1 MIYTNKKVFFIQ
13 KYASL
18 QKYVK
23 ITGYDFKTIYV
34 NQVSIIV
41 NSRNIFCLGWKSDK
55 SLATQN
61 KKDDLSDNLDNI
73 RDNLK
78 QLFFIQQYASLQKY
92 VKITGYDFKTIY
104 VNQVSIIVNS
114 RNIFCLGWKSDKS
127 LATQNKNDDLSDND
141 DNVRDNDNNFIV
153 QKNIKRDIV
162 NNNEL

>member
-61 KKDDLSDNLDNI
+61 KNDDLSDNDDNV

-78 QLFFIQQYASLQKY
+78 QLFFIQQYASPQKY

-153 QKNIKRDIV
+153 QKKY
-162 NNNEL
+162 

>member
-41 NSRNIFCLGWKSDK
+41 NSRNIF
-55 SLATQN
+55 
-61 KKDDLSDNLDNI
+61 
-73 RDNLK
+73 
-78 QLFFIQQYASLQKY
+78 Y
-92 VKITGYDFKTIY
+92 
-104 VNQVSIIVNS
+104 
-114 RNIFCLGWKSDKS
+114 LGWKSDKS
-127 LATQNKNDDLSDND
+127 LATQNKNDDLSNND

-153 QKNIKRDIV
+153 QKKH
-162 NNNEL
+162 

>member
-13 KYASL
+13 K
-18 QKYVK
+18 
-23 ITGYDFKTIYV
+23 
-34 NQVSIIV
+34 
-41 NSRNIFCLGWKSDK
+41 
-55 SLATQN
+55 
-61 KKDDLSDNLDNI
+61 
-73 RDNLK
+73 
-78 QLFFIQQYASLQKY
+78 YASLQKY

-153 QKNIKRDIV
+153 QKKY
-162 NNNEL
+162 

>member
-1 MIYTNKKVFFIQ
+1 MIYTNKKVFFYTKIRFAT
-13 KYASL
+13 KIL
-18 QKYVK
+18 K
-23 ITGYDFKTIYV
+23 ITGYDFQTIYV

-41 NSRNIFCLGWKSDK
+41 NSRNIFCLGWKSDR

-61 KKDDLSDNLDNI
+61 KNDDLSDNDDNV

-78 QLFFIQQYASLQKY
+78 QLFFIQKYASLQKY

-153 QKNIKRDIV
+153 QKKY
-162 NNNEL
+162 